1 VAGDAPRVDASVTRA
16 GAVMALGTVGS
27 RITGFFRDVVMI
39 WAIGTTVFAETYN
52 VANTI
57 PNIIYILLAGG
68 ALNAVFVPQLV
79 RALRND
85 ADGGK
90 AFADRLITA
99 IGLVLLVVTVLT
111 VIFAP
116 LVIRSYAYTFSHSDS
131 KADYDVAVTFAR
143 YFLPQIFFYGL
154 HVMFGQVLNA
164 RGKFGPM
171 MFTPILNNVV
181 VIVTGIIFLT
191 ATHGHAVTPDSVS
204 SGQVRLLGIGTTLGV
219 VVQALALIPALRA
232 TDYRFRPRFDLR
244 GKGLGHSYGLAKW
257 TLLFVAVNQ
266 VAYVAVV
273 QLSTAAGLHAADT
286 GYPGRG
292 FTPYT
297 KAYLIMLLPHAVV
310 TVSVVTA
317 LLPKMSRSV
326 HDGRPDEV
334 RADIVSGLRLT
345 GAAIVPAA
353 IGFGVLGPSL
363 CIAMFAHGST
373 TVDNAQYIGFVLSAF
388 ALGLVPFTVHY
399 QLLRGFYAFE
409 DTRTPVTIN
418 VWIAGTNVA
427 LAFACNAVLP
437 DRWVAVGLAAS
448 YSLSYLVGVGISARK
463 LSRRIGPLGAEV
475 LRAYDRLIVAGV
487 AAAVPTLLISE
498 ICYRHWG
505 NSTTGSMVTVVL
517 GGASLLIAYLVIAFR
532 MGISE
537 VADLVSNVRTR
548 LGR

>member
-1 VAGDAPRVDASVTRA
+1 
-16 GAVMALGTVGS
+16 
-27 RITGFFRDVVMI
+27 
-39 WAIGTTVFAETYN
+39 
-52 VANTI
+52 
-57 PNIIYILLAGG
+57 
-68 ALNAVFVPQLV
+68 
-79 RALRND
+79 
-85 ADGGK
+85 
-90 AFADRLITA
+90 
-99 IGLVLLVVTVLT
+99 
-111 VIFAP
+111 
-116 LVIRSYAYTFSHSDS
+116 
-131 KADYDVAVTFAR
+131 
-143 YFLPQIFFYGL
+143 
-154 HVMFGQVLNA
+154 
-164 RGKFGPM
+164 
-171 MFTPILNNVV
+171 
-181 VIVTGIIFLT
+181 
-191 ATHGHAVTPDSVS
+191 
-204 SGQVRLLGIGTTLGV
+204 
-219 VVQALALIPALRA
+219 
-232 TDYRFRPRFDLR
+232 
-244 GKGLGHSYGLAKW
+244 
-257 TLLFVAVNQ
+257 LFVAVNQ

-326 HDGRPDEV
+326 HDGRLDEV

-418 VWIAGTNVA
+418 VWDRGAPTLRWRSPA
-427 LAFACNAVLP
+427 TRCCP

-463 LSRRIGPLGAEV
+463 LSRRHRPARRGSAAR
-475 LRAYDRLIVAGV
+475 LRPVDRGR
-487 AAAVPTLLISE
+487 
-498 ICYRHWG
+498 CGRR
-505 NSTTGSMVTVVL
+505 GSH
-517 GGASLLIAYLVIAFR
+517 LV
-532 MGISE
+532 
-537 VADLVSNVRTR
+537 DQ
-548 LGR
+548 